1 MKEGVQQKREE
12 KKEEKERG
20 MTDMSRVELKDD
32 SWASKQGEEVVE

>member
-12 KKEEKERG
+12 KKEKERG

-32 SWASKQGEEVVE
+32 SWASEQGEEVVE